1 MYRCG
6 CLSYRII
13 GYDTA
18 VALVLGE
25 NIGTTITAYLA
36 SLGASTTAK
45 RAAFVHISLN
55 SLGVLILLPIFYQ
68 YLGFLNFVLSDEI
81 DISSRIAFAHSI
93 FNIFIVSVFIW
104 LVQPLSRFVT
114 FIVPGKD
121 HEEQSHLTYLD
132 VRMIETPL
140 IAIQQSYDE
149 ILRMANSVQKMFDW
163 LKTALSK
170 SKSSESI
177 EKKIF
182 HREQVLDMI
191 QKEIVEF
198 ISKLMKG
205 TVPKNITDETR
216 MQLRLA
222 DEYESLSDYVA
233 NALKILNRM
242 NKYDVSM
249 TKQDRLEIINLHDA
263 LTSYLVFIYEAV
275 LHKNDKILSKAM
287 SENSTIRRKI
297 KKFRTSHLNRLASEQ
312 TSPLMSLGYMDLL
325 NTYRRMLD
333 HTLNIAEVL
342 CGEK

>member
-1 MYRCG
+1 
-6 CLSYRII
+6 
-13 GYDTA
+13 
-18 VALVLGE
+18 
-25 NIGTTITAYLA
+25 
-36 SLGASTTAK
+36 
-45 RAAFVHISLN
+45 
-55 SLGVLILLPIFYQ
+55 
-68 YLGFLNFVLSDEI
+68 
-81 DISSRIAFAHSI
+81 
-93 FNIFIVSVFIW
+93 
-104 LVQPLSRFVT
+104 
-114 FIVPGKD
+114 
-121 HEEQSHLTYLD
+121 
-132 VRMIETPL
+132 
-140 IAIQQSYDE
+140 
-149 ILRMANSVQKMFDW
+149 
-163 LKTALSK
+163 
-170 SKSSESI
+170 
-177 EKKIF
+177 
-182 HREQVLDMI
+182 MI

-222 DEYESLSDYVA
+222 DEYESISDYVA